1 MFLVEFNNLN
11 AKYEYNYDLD
21 IVNIKVKKDYIYEES
36 VDLETGVFL
45 DFDKNYFPV
54 NLEILS
60 VSKRLNVD
68 KEFLINPEGNVTI
81 VVDCDLIKLDVIF
94 KNNDEQYVLNYSDKH
109 GENLKLTDC
118 QTSFALV

>member
-1 MFLVEFNNLN
+1 MEFNNLN

-21 IVNIKVKKDYIYEES
+21 IVNIKAKKDYIYEEY

-60 VSKRLNVD
+60 ISKRLNVD

-81 VVDCDLIKLDVIF
+81 VVDCDLIKLNVIF
-94 KNNDEQYVLNYSDKH
+94 KNNDEQYVLNYCDKH

>member
-1 MFLVEFNNLN
+1 MEFNNLN

-81 VVDCDLIKLDVIF
+81 VVDCDLIELDVIF

>member
-1 MFLVEFNNLN
+1 MGLINLN

-68 KEFLINPEGNVTI
+68 KEFLINPKGNVNI
-81 VVDCDLIKLDVIF
+81 LINSDLIKLDVIF
-94 KNNDEQYVLNYSDKH
+94 KNNDEKHFLNYSDKH
-109 GENLKLTDC
+109 GENLKMIDS